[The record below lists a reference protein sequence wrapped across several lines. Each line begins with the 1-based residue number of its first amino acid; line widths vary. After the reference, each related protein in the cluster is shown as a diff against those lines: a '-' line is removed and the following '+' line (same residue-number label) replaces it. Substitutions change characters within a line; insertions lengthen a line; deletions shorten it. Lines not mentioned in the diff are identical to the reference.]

1 MDNPGVKDLCT
12 AAVAAINAAT
22 TATVIT
28 SQPNAQGVT
37 SGYRDGLEGMFAA
50 TIGVNFTYGSSGGT
64 SIKVIVENSDN
75 EGTTWTEVWRCAL
88 GTASE
93 ENKVNLSGLTPLTT
107 PYTPAALS
115 DDTVKDGIFGN
126 WWRARILTV
135 GTYVGNA
142 SVAVRLTAR

>member
-1 MDNPGVKDLCT
+1 MDNPGVKDLGS

-28 SQPNAQGVT
+28 LQPDA
-37 SGYRDGLEGMFAA
+37 SGANVAYRDGLEGMLAA
-50 TIGVNFTYGSSGGT
+50 TLAVNFSYGSSGGT
-64 SIKVIVENSDN
+64 SIKVMVETSDN
-75 EGTTWTEVWRCAL
+75 GGTTWTEVWRCAL
-88 GTASE
+88 TTASAE
-93 ENKVNLSGLTPLTT
+93 RKVNLSGLTPVTT

-126 WWRARILTV
+126 LWRARILTV

-142 SVAVRLTAR
+142 NLTVKLTAR